1 MRNRLRH
8 YWQEFKSAA
17 PGERFHERF
26 ERRERERALEG
37 FQWSRVLLI
46 SLALLCILIAIPLMI
61 LPGPAV
67 LFYAL
72 AGFLLAGES
81 SWLARGLD
89 RTELWLRRIFK
100 RPGSHRLR

>member
-26 ERRERERALEG
+26 QRRARERALEG
-37 FQWSRVLLI
+37 FQWSRILLI
-46 SLALLCILIAIPLMI
+46 GLAFVCILIAIPLMV

-67 LFYAL
+67 LFYAI
-72 AGFLLAGES
+72 AGFLIAGES
-81 SWLARGLD
+81 SWMAALLD
-89 RTELWLRRIFK
+89 RAELWLRRVFQ
-100 RPGSHRLR
+100 RPSRHRLR